1 MERETKF
8 SDLYHNI
15 LQAISQKVDPKDLG
29 NWVRVNQAI
38 RNAVNP
44 EGRFRD
50 VPNDILGEILSYLDK
65 DTQAKFASTGLSI
78 QKRTDIY
85 RKKPLIEEMK
95 KYAKNQLVL
104 DTLEKL
110 SYDKLLIFKDFML
123 NPYFIYLDPEQQI
136 KYIKNVK
143 NYLSLDSVYEEPV
156 HNIFH
161 TDRFKADEINYE
173 LSGYINGNK
182 ITRGEIVDFI
192 LDMIEHYTYEPVSFK
207 VAEKLNTLTLNQLK
221 LFYNRFINEYF
232 MDLSNQDKIDYI
244 DFVFSE
250 PKYARGEMVYND
262 YIPYVFWRFS
272 DEINPLNLW
281 NKKVPRWDNEQY

>member
-8 SDLYHNI
+8 SDLYHDI

-65 DTQAKFASTGLSI
+65 ESQEKFASTGLSI
-78 QKRTDIY
+78 QKRADIY

-110 SYDKLLIFKDFML
+110 SYDKLLIFKDFMV

-143 NYLSLDSVYEEPV
+143 NYLFYGNDEEPV

-161 TDRFKADEINYE
+161 TDNVKEDEINHE

-192 LDMIEHYTYEPVSFK
+192 LHMIERNKYEPVSYK
-207 VAEKLNTLTLNQLK
+207 VEEKLHTLTLNQLK
-221 LFYNRFINEYF
+221 LFYNRFINQYF

-250 PKYARGEMVYND
+250 PKYARGDMVYND
-262 YIPYVFWRFS
+262 YIPYLFWRFS